1 MVIDCCRFNF
11 SFGKFKS
18 SALAELV
25 GYLAG
30 DFDSDRAE
38 YDEEK
43 KRRRLLRLAW
53 RKKRRRE
60 EINKAI

>member
-18 SALAELV
+18 SALAKLV
-25 GYLAG
+25 GDLAG

-53 RKKRRRE
+53 RKKRGRE